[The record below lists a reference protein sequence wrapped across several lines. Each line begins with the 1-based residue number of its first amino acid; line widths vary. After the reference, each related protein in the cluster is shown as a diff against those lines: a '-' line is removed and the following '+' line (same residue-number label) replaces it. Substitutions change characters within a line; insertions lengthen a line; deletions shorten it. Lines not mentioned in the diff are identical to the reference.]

1 MLIVQTAINF
11 SSCSLYLVSTELRMR
26 WNPLFTPAPFRFLPD
41 LVGKSAVRSVA
52 HWKYDNAFNKH
63 IIRTYWTFEL
73 TMDQRNWLVSLITTY
88 ARYFLSDRLLLSGAI
103 VLIYC
108 QLTSRWH
115 LAQPFYPE
123 QTNSHRSVVAL
134 QANLDAKNKRKRNQ
148 LF

>member
-1 MLIVQTAINF
+1 MLFILGKYRTTHALKF
-11 SSCSLYLVSTELRMR
+11 SFL
-26 WNPLFTPAPFRFLPD
+26 PPDPFRILTD

-63 IIRTYWTFEL
+63 IIRTYWTFEF

-88 ARYFLSDRLLLSGAI
+88 ARYFLSDRLLLSGVI

-108 QLTSRWH
+108 QLTSRWR

-123 QTNSHRSVVAL
+123 RANSHSSVVAL
-134 QANLDAKNKRKRNQ
+134 QDNLDAKNERKRNQ